1 MASFVSLSALVSEIF
16 MIQGG
21 WGVVSAP
28 SKRLPVQNTE
38 YLACDNDDRVV
49 LSKKRIY
56 TIYR

>member
-1 MASFVSLSALVSEIF
+1 

-28 SKRLPVQNTE
+28 SKRPPVQNTE
-38 YLACDNDDRVV
+38 YLACDNENQVI

-56 TIYR
+56 TIY